1 MFQIS
6 IQSVYYGLANSSCSL
21 SQSSCNSS
29 YNFISPI
36 RRLEAECQGKESC
49 TLLVNS
55 QNLLAGAESEDP
67 CPEDK
72 RQLLV
77 TYQCR
82 PSSLR
87 TKLTCPRYFVSNLSI
102 IILPYK
108 IQEGIQN
115 CIKFISS
122 TFKKHFHSTD
132 LFI

>member
-1 MFQIS
+1 MKLFQIS
-6 IQSVYYGLANSSCSL
+6 IQSVHYGVANSSCSS
-21 SQSSCNSS
+21 SQSTCNSS

-36 RRLEAECQGKESC
+36 RRLEAECQGKETCSI
-49 TLLVNS
+49 LVNS

-87 TKLTCPRYFVSNLSI
+87 TKLTCPRYSDSVIVMLLVTK
-102 IILPYK
+102 ILPK
-108 IQEGIQN
+108 LE
-115 CIKFISS
+115 S
-122 TFKKHFHSTD
+122 
-132 LFI
+132 